1 VSNLPIAEMQQFTN
15 HLRARRERL
24 RDVLRAELIATRRE
38 DYLDLAGQVLDAGDQ
53 SVAELLFGVTL
64 STRALEVEELRD
76 TEAALKRMEI
86 GTYGNCVDCGED
98 IALERLGAYPTA
110 KRCVACQDRYE
121 RERHGA
127 TDRTP
132 SL

>member
-1 VSNLPIAEMQQFTN
+1 MSNLPVAELQQFAK
-15 HLRARRERL
+15 HLRARHERL

-53 SVAELLFGVTL
+53 SVADLLFGVTL
-64 STRALEVEELRD
+64 STRVLEVEELRD
-76 TEAALKRMEI
+76 TEAALKRIET
-86 GTYGNCVDCGED
+86 GAYGSCVDCGED
-98 IALERLGAYPTA
+98 ILRERLDAYPTA